1 MPRVQ
6 PGCKQ
11 RQHLFVAHH
20 DSALARLTAR
30 SVQPVKAQLWVA
42 LSRSCGSRAR
52 LPEGYNVENSTRR
65 ICLAPSVTWIPE
77 SLTLM
82 ESAVNEMLTGSTSWS
97 LPGSTV
103 TFRDDWR
110 AFECVNGSVKRPY
123 CQARSRQERLGHCGI
138 RDVEAG
144 QHLHHGTTCCIQRS
158 LGPTNWNLPGDGVG
172 EDVIDGGVVGG
183 QGGSRSAER
192 VGRRGSGGRWPRRG
206 AGRRCTGAGCWLVMA
221 VATGDENC
229 CREDHRKFAHGQ
241 SLIPNQFHRQV
252 PDAGVAACY
261 AYNSSILALTSWR
274 SGRARAA
281 IDSRSTSSRARS

>member
-1 MPRVQ
+1 MNGPTYCARRNGGYPPLSTGFRSLAPLTSGDGSTSAGRIGMPRVQ

-103 TFRDDWR
+103 TF
-110 AFECVNGSVKRPY
+110 VM
-123 CQARSRQERLGHCGI
+123 
-138 RDVEAG
+138 
-144 QHLHHGTTCCIQRS
+144 
-158 LGPTNWNLPGDGVG
+158 
-172 EDVIDGGVVGG
+172 
-183 QGGSRSAER
+183 
-192 VGRRGSGGRWPRRG
+192 
-206 AGRRCTGAGCWLVMA
+206 TGAPLNV
-221 VATGDENC
+221 
-229 CREDHRKFAHGQ
+229 
-241 SLIPNQFHRQV
+241 
-252 PDAGVAACY
+252 
-261 AYNSSILALTSWR
+261 
-274 SGRARAA
+274 
-281 IDSRSTSSRARS
+281 